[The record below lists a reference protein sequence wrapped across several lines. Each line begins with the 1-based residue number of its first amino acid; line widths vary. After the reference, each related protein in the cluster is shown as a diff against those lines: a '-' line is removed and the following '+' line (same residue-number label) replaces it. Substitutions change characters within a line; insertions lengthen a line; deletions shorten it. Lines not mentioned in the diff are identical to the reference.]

1 MKKYTKT
8 ILLISLIAF
17 IVGVLFSVAGSAL
30 GGNFFR
36 ATSNIN
42 RLMEN
47 NNIITFEF
55 ATPAPTA
62 VPYTDPFD
70 EFFGGSDIFDIFE
83 EFGMGD
89 DFFSPYG
96 NQYGAPSQS
105 PGKIY

>member
-8 ILLISLIAF
+8 ILFISLIIF
-17 IVGVLFSVAGSAL
+17 IVGLLFSVVGSAL

-36 ATSNIN
+36 ATSNIS
-42 RLMEN
+42 RFMDDTV
-47 NNIITFEF
+47 IRFEF

-62 VPYTDPFD
+62 VPYTNPFD
-70 EFFGGSDIFDIFE
+70 EFFGSGSDIFDIFE

-96 NQYGAPSQS
+96 SQYGTPPSN